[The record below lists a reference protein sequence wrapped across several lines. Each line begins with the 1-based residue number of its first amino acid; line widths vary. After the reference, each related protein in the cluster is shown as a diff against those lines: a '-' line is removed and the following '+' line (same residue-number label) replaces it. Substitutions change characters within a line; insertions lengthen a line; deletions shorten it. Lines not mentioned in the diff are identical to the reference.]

1 MLELSGMPQNGETEN
16 EVADEKASKASHS
29 NPGGRLHFSNDNA
42 DGVKID
48 CHVSNID
55 I

>member
-1 MLELSGMPQNGETEN
+1 MLELFGMPQNGET
-16 EVADEKASKASHS
+16 ADEKASKASHN
-29 NPGGRLHFSNDNA
+29 NPRGRLRFSNDNS

-48 CHVSNID
+48 CYVSNID